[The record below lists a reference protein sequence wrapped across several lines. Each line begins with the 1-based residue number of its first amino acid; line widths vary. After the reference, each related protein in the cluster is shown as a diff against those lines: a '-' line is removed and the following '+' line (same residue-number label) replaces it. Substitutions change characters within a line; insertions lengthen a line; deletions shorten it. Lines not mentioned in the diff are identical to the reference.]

1 MKRKI
6 FIVGFLVV
14 FMLFFTLACDSD
26 NKSTGSQH
34 QGNFEDFSELNIPE
48 DFNFETTRQVD
59 LKFYAPN
66 KGTVEIIGNDGKEYY
81 SFLTDDLNPIERTIS
96 LPRKVTSLDFHYR
109 SMVFSDRT
117 VASLLNNPEV
127 YLYNIEEIEDEQGKS
142 ESKKVKLYVIPIL
155 EGIVL
160 EDDGSITSHWGYN
173 NEYDEVYVQEI
184 GAKNKFTG
192 SGLNSSNYD
201 QGQPSEFL
209 PGRHYNVFT
218 VNFTSI
224 GNDCITWSLQTSNR
238 LTQDACPNAPIFPG
252 ADQDGDGVLD
262 DHDDYPNDAS
272 KAYDIYYPG
281 QDNYGSLAFEDLW
294 PDKGDYDF
302 NDMVVH
308 YNIKEVV
315 NASNELVE
323 IEFDLLLAAIG
334 ASRQNGFYFE
344 LPIQAQDVTLIQA
357 NYPLLTQKT
366 NDTGLAII
374 QVFNNT
380 NDLIQLNG
388 DYMNTI
394 ATDAHIPYIPISFT
408 LEIANEYNTS
418 ENVYFAPYNP
428 FITIN
433 HDLAM
438 EVHLP
443 GLPATPNADL
453 SYFNNPNNDDATDI
467 AAGYYYKTAEGAPW
481 AINIPFPLLH
491 PLETVDIVDAY
502 PDFGRW
508 VNHNGET
515 FVDWY
520 TNPEIGKVYQGASS
534 K

>member
-1 MKRKI
+1 MTKKI
-6 FIVGFLVV
+6 YIGILAILIV
-14 FMLFFTLACDSD
+14 LFAVSCD
-26 NKSTGSQH
+26 NKNTSTGSNQD
-34 QGNFEDFSELNIPE
+34 QFNDFSDLSIPQ
-48 DFNFETTRQVD
+48 DFNFETSIEISLTI
-59 LKFYAPN
+59 YAPN
-66 KGTVEIIGNDGKEYY
+66 KGTVKIVGNDGVDY
-81 SFLTDDLNPIERTIS
+81 SRFLTDDINPIERKVT
-96 LPRKVTSLDFHYR
+96 LPKTVTSLDFHFR
-109 SMVFSDRT
+109 NMVFSNHSINDLI
-117 VASLLNNPEV
+117 ADPEV
-127 YLYNIEEIEDEQGKS
+127 FLYNIEEVDEGKS
-142 ESKKVKLYVIPIL
+142 DNKAVKLYVIPIL
-155 EGIVL
+155 EGIVM
-160 EDDGSITSHWGYN
+160 ENDGSITSHWGYN
-173 NEYDEVYVQEI
+173 NQFDEVYVQEI

-201 QGQPSEFL
+201 QGQPTIFQ

-224 GNDCITWSLQTSNR
+224 GNDCITWSLQSSNR
-238 LTQDACPNAPIFPG
+238 LTQDACPDAPLFPG
-252 ADQDGDGVLD
+252 VDQDNDGVLD
-262 DHDDYPNDAS
+262 DDDDYPSDPN
-272 KAYDIYYPG
+272 KAYDNYYPSEN
-281 QDNYGSLAFEDLW
+281 NYGTLAFEDLW

-302 NDMVVH
+302 NDMVIR

-315 NASNELVE
+315 SATNDLVE
-323 IEFDLLLAAIG
+323 IEFDLLLTAIG
-334 ASRQNGFYFE
+334 ASLQNGFYFE
-344 LPIQAQDVTLIQA
+344 LPIQAQDVTLTQA

-366 NDTGLAII
+366 NNSGLAII

-394 ATDAHIPYIPISFT
+394 ATGTHTPYIPISFT
-408 LEIANEYNTS
+408 LEIANEYNAS
-418 ENVYFAPYNP
+418 ENIYFAPYNP

-443 GLPATPNADL
+443 GLPPTANADQ

-467 AAGYYYKTAEGAPW
+467 ASSYYYKTAEGAPW
-481 AINIPFPLLH
+481 AINIAFPILH
-491 PLETVDIVDAY
+491 PLETVDIVEAY

-508 VNHNGET
+508 VNSGGEA

-520 TNPEIGKVYQGASS
+520 TNPDLEKIYQEPSS